1 MKLYPNLKL
10 DTGDSPTHQNKG
22 QRFQFSETN
31 THNPTDNPKG
41 GLYGQQR
48 IIKEFSKKNYS
59 KNHEDPPKSNIRFS
73 TADARDCK
81 GLFGNFNGHEVE
93 LLGLMKEKDIM
104 GQAGRSAGNYL
115 KDGFN
120 AGDKKLLHVSKGST
134 RRGKSGYIL
143 SNDSTGNAGSG
154 SGQGLP
160 RNDKSVNSKEAG
172 PGKFTKKSNLKL

>member
-10 DTGDSPTHQNKG
+10 DTGDSPTHQNLV
-22 QRFQFSETN
+22 QRFHFSETN
-31 THNPTDNPKG
+31 THNPSLLLANTHNPNTQNPSDNPKG

-59 KNHEDPPKSNIRFS
+59 KNHEDPSKSNIRFS
-73 TADARDCK
+73 TTNARDCK
-81 GLFGNFNGHEVE
+81 GLMGNFNGHEVE

-104 GQAGRSAGNYL
+104 GDAGRSAGNYL

-120 AGDKKLLHVSKGST
+120 AGDKKLLHVGNGST

-154 SGQGLP
+154 SGPGQG
-160 RNDKSVNSKEAG
+160 
-172 PGKFTKKSNLKL
+172 